1 MTGAGT
7 SATQIGR
14 ADLGVATLSEMVT
27 NASNITATVDVPVIA
42 DADTGYG
49 GILNVQR
56 TVQLYERAGVAAIH
70 IEDQD
75 FPKRCGHLEDKK
87 VIGAGNMVQK
97 IRAAVEARTDDDFV
111 IIVRTD
117 ALAVTG
123 MEDTLAR
130 CEKYV
135 GRCGCAVRRGPPIAS
150 GGGAGSP
157 VLRCTFALQLRRIG
171 QIATDPGT
179 RAGANGVQNCY
190 LPQQR
195 HPDCVQGSYRGYAGA
210 QDPRHD

>member
-135 GRCGCAVRRGPPIAS
+135 AGPVRMCCSSRPS
-150 GGGAGSP
+150 D
-157 VLRCTFALQLRRIG
+157 RLRRRSG
-171 QIATDPGT
+171 
-179 RAGANGVQNCY
+179 
-190 LPQQR
+190 
-195 HPDCVQGSYRGYAGA
+195 
-210 QDPRHD
+210 